1 MKIRLD
7 TEKKTIQ
14 VEASVNVGELMKS
27 LKKILPNGE
36 WKEFE
41 LEPKVIDN
49 NTTWLNPIYIERSP
63 NYYPWYVNTTENVTM
78 DNVPDNYTF
87 TGGDANI
94 NLCNASNCA
103 AEETIFNIET

>member
-1 MKIRLD
+1 
-7 TEKKTIQ
+7 
-14 VEASVNVGELMKS
+14 
-27 LKKILPNGE
+27 
-36 WKEFE
+36 
-41 LEPKVIDN
+41 
-49 NTTWLNPIYIERSP
+49 
-63 NYYPWYVNTTENVTM
+63 M